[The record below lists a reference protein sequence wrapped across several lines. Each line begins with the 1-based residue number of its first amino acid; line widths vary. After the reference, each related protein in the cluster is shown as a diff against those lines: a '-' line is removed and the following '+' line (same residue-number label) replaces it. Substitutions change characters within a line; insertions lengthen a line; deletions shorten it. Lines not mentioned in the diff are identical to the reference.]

1 MIRQWVFK
9 IAALRQETFE
19 FSFSLDHPTWDETS
33 EIHLRSPNKYLQH
46 QHPDLDLI
54 TAGSLLAF
62 GFFFSLRAI
71 QTPRYPWRQPQLILH
86 VHKVTGLRLYVLA
99 QASDLEER
107 SRAVAS
113 P

>member
-1 MIRQWVFK
+1 
-9 IAALRQETFE
+9 
-19 FSFSLDHPTWDETS
+19 
-33 EIHLRSPNKYLQH
+33 
-46 QHPDLDLI
+46 
-54 TAGSLLAF
+54 
-62 GFFFSLRAI
+62 LRAI